1 MPKSLGRIEIL
12 LYGTLGGQGVVR
24 SRNQIAVFG
33 THYLAPPVAHISPV
47 GLTPWSASRL

>member
-24 SRNQIAVFG
+24 SRNQIAVFFG
-33 THYLAPPVAHISPV
+33 THYLAPPVVHTSPV
-47 GLTPWSASRL
+47 GLTPWSAS